1 MSAPGPQV
9 SLSHSERYLL
19 QLMQEIHYG
28 RIEGLVI
35 RGGEPVIEQNTKVL
49 KDIKLDLRAN
59 RRPIIVDR
67 DYQDKAQVMEML
79 RQFHRLGDGVVQT
92 LEVHN
97 GLPFR
102 MQIVETVRT

>member
-1 MSAPGPQV
+1 MNESGSRT
-9 SLSHSERYLL
+9 SLSHSEQTLL

-28 RIEGLVI
+28 RIEGLVV
-35 RGGEPVIEQNTKVL
+35 RGGEPVIEPNTKVL
-49 KDIKLDLRAN
+49 KDIKLDLNAK
-59 RRPIIVDR
+59 RRPIIIDR

-79 RQFHRLGDGVVQT
+79 RQFRRLGDGVVQL